1 MPGIGARGW
10 RELAVGAA
18 EILGEEW
25 VLAGKGASTRLV
37 RAPVGWWL
45 QFIGYEDT
53 RLGRLIAYNTFLGR
67 PPQASQS
74 GDGPPT
80 ISDHFV
86 MPGEQQ
92 PRWFDTL
99 DGAGGVA
106 QWAQAV
112 DTEVFNAIASVQE
125 ELESLEAVKVRR
137 EAAGQFL
144 FEGPSLQRLVS
155 MRVVCGSRS
164 RDELV
169 SDIDAVLAEPFV
181 DGYPPYASTRKNPR
195 TYQEYFTALRGA
207 VASGDRGAVETV
219 IREARTD
226 SLRLLGVPDEAIGD
240 VVFPEPQVSR

>member
-1 MPGIGARGW
+1 MGIGARGW

-45 QFIGYEDT
+45 QFVGYEDT

-67 PPQASQS
+67 PPHASQTGDAHGVSSEHFIVS
-74 GDGPPT
+74 G
-80 ISDHFV
+80 
-86 MPGEQQ
+86 ENR
-92 PRWFDTL
+92 PRY
-99 DGAGGVA
+99 
-106 QWAQAV
+106 
-112 DTEVFNAIASVQE
+112 SE
-125 ELESLEAVKVRR
+125 ELGSPEAVAEWVTAVTRERLDLTPANLADDLSEMEVVKARR
-137 EAAGQFL
+137 EAHGQFL
-144 FEGPSLQRLVS
+144 FEGPALQLLVS
-155 MRVVCGSRS
+155 MRVVCGSRA

-169 SDIDAVLAEPFV
+169 SDIDAVLADPFLER
-181 DGYPPYASTRKNPR
+181 YKPYASTRKNPR

-207 VASGDRGAVETV
+207 VASGDRGAVESV

-240 VVFPEPQVSR
+240 VVFPEPQVSL

>member
-1 MPGIGARGW
+1 MGIGAQRW

-18 EILGEEW
+18 EVLGEEW

-45 QFIGYEDT
+45 QFVGYEDT
-53 RLGRLIAYNTFLGR
+53 RLGRLVGYRTFLGR
-67 PPQASQS
+67 PPQATES
-74 GDGPPT
+74 GDGPPA

-86 MPGEQQ
+86 MPGEQR
-92 PRWFDTL
+92 PRRFDTL
-99 DGAGGVA
+99 GLAEGVA

-112 DTEVFNAIASVQE
+112 DTEVFMSITSVRE
-125 ELESLEAVKVRR
+125 ELELLETAKVQR

-144 FEGPSLQRLVS
+144 FEAASLQRLVS

-169 SDIDAVLAEPFV
+169 SDIDSVLADPFLER
-181 DGYPPYASTRKNPR
+181 YKPYASTRKNPR
-195 TYQEYFTALRGA
+195 TYQEYFTALRDA
-207 VASGDRGAVETV
+207 VASGDRGAVESV
-219 IREARTD
+219 VREARID

-240 VVFPEPQVSR
+240 VVFPESQVSF